1 MSSSHFENTVAYAV
15 ILTVLV
21 ILIALTQRW
30 QKGERTPFSL
40 LLARAL
46 RRVGRWFWAIGEGVE
61 IGYHHSRQ
69 VKDRIRIELE
79 AKQ

>member
-1 MSSSHFENTVAYAV
+1 MNSNAVTYTV
-15 ILTVLV
+15 VLALLA
-21 ILIALTQRW
+21 ILIILTQRW

-46 RRVGRWFWAIGEGVE
+46 RRVGRWFWAVGKGVE

-69 VKDRIRIELE
+69 VKDRIHIELE
-79 AKQ
+79 AKP